1 VLLILTVVLMLAALV
16 LLILGLA
23 DDTLSYI
30 YGCIACSAAALLLL
44 LAFGRLSRRREVRLA
59 ASSGPT
65 GAFAP
70 PEPTS
75 APSNPSVL
83 TATPVVPPVGPAGL
97 ASVPLAEATGTEATG
112 TEATGT
118 GTGGAVAG
126 APSAGSPAAVVVSD
140 SSIDGPDE
148 SDQVGVQDDVVFPIA
163 DYDDLP
169 VREILP
175 LLADLEPDEL
185 EDVRAHEMAGKCR
198 VSILRRLD
206 VLVGRAGS
214 GLAEPAE
221 VEPAEAEPAETEP
234 GGEVKAAAKTP
245 TVAKRTPAA
254 KKVPVAKKAPGAPK
268 ARGVERAGESPTGAA
283 PGAVTPVAGAV
294 AAYKPPTPDPQEPE
308 APSVVGARRRPL
320 PPRTAPPS

>member
-1 VLLILTVVLMLAALV
+1 VLLMLTVVLMLAALV

-112 TEATGT
+112 T

-175 LLADLEPDEL
+175 LLADLKPDEL

-221 VEPAEAEPAETEP
+221 AEP

-245 TVAKRTPAA
+245 TVAKRTPVAKKTPAA

-283 PGAVTPVAGAV
+283 PGAATPVAGAV